1 MGLQT
6 GQLSHSIYIYIYY
19 YIYILIYIYIHD
31 SVWQFEK
38 GTCVT
43 AQTCANPSVVRV
55 TFFVRYRSKPWLDR
69 IHLGLISYKVVCQFF
84 SIVTKVYDRYIE
96 LVWGTWDGHVGW
108 FQGMSFKWYVLPQ
121 IHWLMF
127 LLFSIR
133 WPWGTLCYP
142 CSDKPMCVEQQIRR
156 GNQVTN
162 THARRCRRQ
171 FWHMKRESE
180 RGREGG
186 RGETSTHDNHG
197 AVSSKNEGTLCP
209 IQRHSVTVFNQSNLL
224 NKRLRVCTH
233 QSVCQKVVLTLFWFE
248 SLNGNR

>member
-1 MGLQT
+1 MGMWD
-6 GQLSHSIYIYIYY
+6 GSRGCHSN
-19 YIYILIYIYIHD
+19 D
-31 SVWQFEK
+31 
-38 GTCVT
+38 T
-43 AQTCANPSVVRV
+43 
-55 TFFVRYRSKPWLDR
+55 
-69 IHLGLISYKVVCQFF
+69 F
-84 SIVTKVYDRYIE
+84 SI
-96 LVWGTWDGHVGW
+96 
-108 FQGMSFKWYVLPQ
+108 LPQ

-133 WPWGTLCYP
+133 WPWGTLCYS

-180 RGREGG
+180 RVRERERERASERASEGGREGG